1 MTSSLF
7 DLSGRVAIVT
17 GGNGGIG
24 KGMAVGMARAGA
36 DIVVAARNEEKTA
49 SAVEEI
55 ESLGVRAHGIKVDVA
70 DKEQVGAM
78 VQEAGRVM
86 GRVDILVTSAGV
98 TIRKQPQD
106 YTVEEWQWVL
116 GVDLTGVFICA
127 QAAYPWMR
135 KAGGG
140 KIINIGSMTSFFGG
154 GWASVYA
161 ASKGGVVQLTKSLA
175 MAWAKDNIQVNAVL
189 PGWILTE
196 LTAPIAV
203 NEPERH
209 AQICSRIPAGHWGEP
224 SDLAGVA
231 VFLAS
236 HASDYVTGAVIPVD
250 GGYMVA

>member
-1 MTSSLF
+1 MTSLF
-7 DLSGRVAIVT
+7 DLSGKVAIVT

-24 KGMAVGMARAGA
+24 KGMAIGMAQAGA

-49 SAVEEI
+49 KAVEEI
-55 ESLGVRAHGIKVDVA
+55 KSLGVRAHGIKVDVA
-70 DKEQVGAM
+70 NKDQVSAM
-78 VQEAGRVM
+78 VEEAGRVM
-86 GRVDILVTSAGV
+86 GRVDILVTCAGV
-98 TIRKQPQD
+98 TVRKQPED
-106 YTVEEWQWVL
+106 YALEEWQWVME
-116 GVDLTGVFICA
+116 VNLTGVLLCA
-127 QAAYPWMR
+127 QAVYPWMK

-175 MAWAKDNIQVNAVL
+175 QAWAKDDIQANTVL

-196 LTAPIAV
+196 MTAPIPV

-209 AQICSRIPAGHWGEP
+209 AQICSRIPVGHWAEP
-224 SDLAGVA
+224 SDMAGVA

-236 HASDYVTGAVIPVD
+236 RASDYVTGAVIPVD